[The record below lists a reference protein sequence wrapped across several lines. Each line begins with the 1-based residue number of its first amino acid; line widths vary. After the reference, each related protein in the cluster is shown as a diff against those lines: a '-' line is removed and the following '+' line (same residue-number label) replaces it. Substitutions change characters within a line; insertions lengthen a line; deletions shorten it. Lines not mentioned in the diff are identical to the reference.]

1 MANSKVFFSD
11 LKAGR
16 CSSVVEARLLRF
28 WEAKNVQRGGELMWA
43 DLLFVNVNSLES
55 RSSQAQKA
63 LVRVFTRSIEIDVGK
78 GVPPGALVKAKLL
91 IMGECRHVQKAL
103 SHVSSKLRENLLPR
117 KDLEEMRARVGIR
130 YENGGAK
137 AILSVSNGEQDL
149 KMVRS
154 GTEVMKSIYQLMHTE
169 IVNEVNGFTPPT
181 VLENGLRTQSNG
193 VSLRNVTLEL
203 AVEKDVLTALYGRD
217 GAGVRVDVKD
227 APTEAETMV
236 LLAGNLDLRFNAIT
250 SISSTGHSSTGLI
263 NRP

>member
-91 IMGECRHVQKAL
+91 VPSQFA
-103 SHVSSKLRENLLPR
+103 N
-117 KDLEEMRARVGIR
+117 DLIGNKEAT
-130 YENGGAK
+130 N
-137 AILSVSNGEQDL
+137 SN
-149 KMVRS
+149 
-154 GTEVMKSIYQLMHTE
+154 
-169 IVNEVNGFTPPT
+169 
-181 VLENGLRTQSNG
+181 
-193 VSLRNVTLEL
+193 
-203 AVEKDVLTALYGRD
+203 
-217 GAGVRVDVKD
+217 
-227 APTEAETMV
+227 
-236 LLAGNLDLRFNAIT
+236 
-250 SISSTGHSSTGLI
+250 
-263 NRP
+263 